1 MTSESASIVYDLG
14 HHLLEV
20 TATQTFLLTAHP
32 GDDGAVPELVQLDH
46 DEAYKLLITLQMMFS
61 PIAE

>member
-14 HHLLEV
+14 RHLLEV
-20 TATQTFLLTAHP
+20 TATHTFLLTAHP
-32 GDDGAVPELVQLDH
+32 DTNGAVPELVQLDH
-46 DEAYKLLITLQMMFS
+46 EEAYKLLITLQAMFS